1 MKNRKRIVA
10 ILAGVMALAL
20 ILSIVS
26 GVLPN
31 MKKPTEAASLST
43 LNKELEGLKEEKA
56 AIDKEIEEL
65 QKQIKANVKDM
76 KDMVAKKNA
85 IDQQIFKLHEK
96 VANINEQIVAYS
108 NLIADKQ
115 EELEQAE
122 AHLEELNQKYK
133 ERVRAMEEQGDL
145 TYWYVLFKANSFSD
159 LLDRMNMV
167 QEIAAADERRLEEMS
182 EAAEQVSQAKAALE
196 VERQSLEAS
205 KVELEE
211 SQKELAAKR
220 QEADTLLQ
228 ELAQK
233 DEEYQAYMALV
244 KQEAKDKQE
253 EIDDVK
259 DEITKKEWELLQQQ
273 QQQNKPSGG
282 SSTKPNDTNDY
293 YVESNA
299 TWTKPCKYTKFTSPF
314 GWRVHPVHGD
324 WRFHYGVD
332 LAGPEGTKIVATRS
346 GTVKTAK
353 YSSSAG
359 YYVTIDHGDGFS
371 SQYMHMT
378 HYIVKAGDKVEA
390 GQVIG
395 YMGSTGTS
403 TGNHLHFSI
412 LYNGEHVNPAR
423 YINIK

>member
-1 MKNRKRIVA
+1 MKKRKLMVA
-10 ILAGVMALAL
+10 LLAGIMAAVL
-20 ILSIVS
+20 ILSLVAS
-26 GVLPN
+26 VLPSLV
-31 MKKPTEAASLST
+31 KPTEAASLGT
-43 LNKELEGLKEEKA
+43 LNKELAGLKEEKE
-56 AIDKEIEEL
+56 AIDKEIAEL

-115 EELEQAE
+115 DELDQAE
-122 AHLEELNQKYK
+122 AHLEQLNQKYK
-133 ERVRAMEEQGDL
+133 ARVRAMEEQGDL
-145 TYWYVLFKANSFSD
+145 SYWYVLFKANSFTD

-167 QEIAAADERRLEEMS
+167 KEIAAADERRLEEMS
-182 EAAEQVSQAKAALE
+182 VAAEEVAAAKTALE

-205 KVELEE
+205 KLELEA
-211 SQKELAAKR
+211 SQKELEAKR
-220 QEADTLLQ
+220 LEADQLLQ
-228 ELAQK
+228 ALVEMDA
-233 DEEYQAYMALV
+233 EYQEFLEAA

-253 EIDDVK
+253 EIDNVK
-259 DEITKKEWELLQQQ
+259 EEITKKEWEQQQ
-273 QQQNKPSGG
+273 ANKPSSGG
-282 SSTKPNDTNDY
+282 SNKPNDTNDY

-299 TWTKPCKYTKFTSPF
+299 TWLKPCKYTKFTSPF

-332 LAGPEGTKIVATRS
+332 LAGRGGTEIKASRG
-346 GTVKTAK
+346 GTVKVAK

-359 YYVTIDHGDGFS
+359 YYVEIDHGDGFS

-378 HYIVKAGDKVEA
+378 HYIVKKGDKVEA
-390 GQVIG
+390 GQVVG

-412 LYNGEHVNPAR
+412 LYKGEHVNPAK
-423 YINIK
+423 YINI